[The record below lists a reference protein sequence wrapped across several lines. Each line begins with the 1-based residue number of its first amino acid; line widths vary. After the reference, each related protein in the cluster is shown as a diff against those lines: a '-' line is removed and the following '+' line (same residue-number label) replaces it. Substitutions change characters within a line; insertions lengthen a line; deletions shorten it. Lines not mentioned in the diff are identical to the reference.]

1 MGLDDLDDMM
11 NALDDSDE
19 DELEAPQAEPAAGAS
34 KPAAAK
40 ERDGIDDIEA
50 APSDSSSDAE
60 PPSSSSET
68 EEEEP
73 LDEEAAAREAEE
85 ELRMLAM
92 RRRGRSGVAAVA
104 TADDVTA
111 KVQVGAGNNKF
122 YLQQIRGWLRHR
134 GFSHFTEA
142 VITALEK
149 DDSIEPAAWVD
160 ELGRLETSAQLKP
173 FLEKAHAESMYT
185 QAFLTHHGGC
195 MAHVAAISACSE
207 HSYSRVD
214 HLDLPALTA
223 ILVSRHLVC
232 CSHRCS
238 HSGNSCRSTP

>member
-1 MGLDDLDDMM
+1 
-11 NALDDSDE
+11 
-19 DELEAPQAEPAAGAS
+19 
-34 KPAAAK
+34 
-40 ERDGIDDIEA
+40 
-50 APSDSSSDAE
+50 
-60 PPSSSSET
+60 
-68 EEEEP
+68 
-73 LDEEAAAREAEE
+73 
-85 ELRMLAM
+85 MLAM

-173 FLEKAHAESMYT
+173 FLEKAHAESTYT
-185 QAFLTHHGGC
+185 HLPSSHTT
-195 MAHVAAISACSE
+195 VAAWHTLLLS
-207 HSYSRVD
+207 
-214 HLDLPALTA
+214 L
-223 ILVSRHLVC
+223 LVLSTRTPVLIIWT
-232 CSHRCS
+232 
-238 HSGNSCRSTP
+238 CRR